1 LILRGKRIGMTL
13 KESVELIDMYDPS
26 QNNTQQLA
34 ALIDKID
41 SRRNTLLQ
49 QKYDIE
55 EMLRGLDEV
64 QQLCRETLGKKRKIA
79 R

>member
-1 LILRGKRIGMTL
+1 
-13 KESVELIDMYDPS
+13 
-26 QNNTQQLA
+26 
-34 ALIDKID
+34 
-41 SRRNTLLQ
+41 LLQ